1 MRRNCVAL
9 LIIDVQTGS
18 FQEKQPL
25 YKGKE
30 LLENIQL
37 LISKARSAQAPIFY
51 MKYNGET
58 GSPLEPKTLGWG
70 IHKSIAPLAEDIV
83 LKKNHPDSFHRTNL
97 QQELDERNITQIVVT
112 GIQSEICVDATCR
125 RAYSLGYDLT
135 LVEDGHSTY
144 DSTILSASQII
155 DHHNQVIGQWFAHV
169 KPAEQIRF

>member
-37 LISKARSAQAPIFY
+37 LISKARTAQAPIIY
-51 MKYNGET
+51 MKYNGKA
-58 GSPLEPKTLGWG
+58 GSPLERETSGWS
-70 IHKSIAPLAEDIV
+70 IHKSIAPLAEDIT
-83 LKKNHPDSFHRTNL
+83 LEKNHPDSFHRTSL
-97 QQELDERNITQIVVT
+97 QQELDERSIKQIVMV
-112 GIQSEICVDATCR
+112 GIQTEICVDATCR
-125 RAYSLGYDLT
+125 RAYSLGYNLT